1 MSIPDPTNVFVFTT
15 TAGPRK
21 MTFGPLLSFKQMTN
35 PKQKGIARP
44 LLFVTVT
51 RPTTADADTAAV
63 ETLDHHFCLY
73 RSKNSGQMRLFVTC
87 DLSEY
92 WKGFSF
98 FNSSSICPEAQ
109 NVAINVYHQLYIE
122 TPPVEINNLDD
133 SIGDINGLLRC
144 IIIDNIDRT
153 KHISIPGG
161 WLYQPLVIPE
171 LLISEINVEVRKE
184 IREILVVLQAK
195 RLAKAAAKAAAEA
208 NVEFPLL
215 KRHCPNEITDE
226 EVTKYLP
233 KIVFSIHQYALLTT
247 TAAIQHR
254 LFCTDDDTLYS
265 TEYRPPPNFD
275 ALVDYIIGSLTQKID
290 PQYNPCFFFH
300 IQASSVEVK
309 KYDEIPI
316 LRCILC
322 LDTPFAH
329 RRSSTFREILFRW
342 MHKRA
347 ECDVTTLFQPPFKE
361 DWPPKRTF
369 VGLFYREIE
378 KLIMDMDIKFAQNF
392 WKDWRTVEDRHHNLN
407 LKLEPGDFFDEL
419 FKSITAGNPKIE
431 AFKDKSTIIETFK
444 VKCLEIA
451 GTYPNEEQPYCELAK
466 FTTLFK
472 TLCPSIKPI
481 KSFNVEFDEAEL
493 KLPNVNWNILSKSD
507 DDDDVLAHIARY
519 HIIIRPDGICELPT
533 SQVLH
538 AIFDIV
544 VLPVKLPELKR
555 KRSDDVGNSYVTA
568 YPSYVFL
575 QAHEETHPLLTNC
588 GTFAIVPSCIHPIS
602 PFAQCERLGSYK
614 AILNTYFLNN
624 PIMNAIKQA
633 ILNFHEKTGPRNIVI
648 NMVPFPT
655 VDDVS
660 SGGGVYKNKLSKK
673 QSQKRKKT
681 RKMRKIKKSNKSKKC
696 KLR

>member
-184 IREILVVLQAK
+184 IRGILVVLQAK
-195 RLAKAAAKAAAEA
+195 RLAKAAAKAPAEA

-233 KIVFSIHQYALLTT
+233 KIVVSIHQYALLTT

-254 LFCTDDDTLYS
+254 LFCTDYDTLYG
-265 TEYRPPPNFD
+265 TAYRPPSNFD
-275 ALVDYIIGSLTQKID
+275 ALVDYIIGSLTRNID

-300 IQASSVEVK
+300 IQAGSVELK
-309 KYDEIPI
+309 KYDEIPL
-316 LRCILC
+316 LRCLLC
-322 LDTPFAH
+322 LDTPIAH

-342 MHKRA
+342 MHKRD

-431 AFKDKSTIIETFK
+431 AFKG
-444 VKCLEIA
+444 KCLQIA
-451 GTYPNEEQPYCELAK
+451 REHQNEEQPYCEQAK

-472 TLCPSIKPI
+472 TLCPGIGSIQ
-481 KSFNVEFDEAEL
+481 SFNVEFDEAEL
-493 KLPNVNWNILSKSD
+493 KLPNVNWNILSMSSVD
-507 DDDDVLAHIARY
+507 DDELYPIARY
-519 HIIIRPDGICELPT
+519 RVRIRPNEICKLPT
-533 SQVLH
+533 FQVVH

-544 VLPVKLPELKR
+544 KLPVELPVELPGKTYA
-555 KRSDDVGNSYVTA
+555 NTA